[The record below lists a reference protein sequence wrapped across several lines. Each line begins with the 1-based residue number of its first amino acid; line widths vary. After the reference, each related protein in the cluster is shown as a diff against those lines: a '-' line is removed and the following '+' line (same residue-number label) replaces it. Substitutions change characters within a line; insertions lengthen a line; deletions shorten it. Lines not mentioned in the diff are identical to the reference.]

1 VKRLLKQFHYG
12 EKGFTLIEL
21 LVVVAILGVLAAVA
35 VPNVGKF
42 IGKGKTESYETELH
56 NIQTAT
62 MAMLADSTTGNM
74 TPIGPIS
81 DLDSAVTPDTVPLV
95 LSDYMTGLN
104 ADGIYQIYNRCVIAN
119 EEFISNLTLGIN
131 FAIVCDNC
139 YSHSCFQSG
148 SDIRNCVPCESMVC
162 SSRIRNKVHG
172 SFRSIGG
179 GGNI

>member
-1 VKRLLKQFHYG
+1 MKKLFKRFRYG

-74 TPIGPIS
+74 TATAGAS
-81 DLDSAVTPDTVPLV
+81 DLDLVVTTDTTALI
-95 LSDYMTGLN
+95 LSDYMTGLET
-104 ADGIYQIYNRCVIAN
+104 DGTVKTGCTYT
-119 EEFISNLTLGIN
+119 FTTDG
-131 FAIVCDNC
+131 
-139 YSHSCFQSG
+139 
-148 SDIRNCVPCESMVC
+148 
-162 SSRIRNKVHG
+162 KVTQTTP
-172 SFRSIGG
+172 
-179 GGNI
+179 